1 MIDTTE
7 VEMFERSVRQATERH
22 TGEALDGALTELGWR
37 EALAEDAYTAV
48 SILFPLQGAAN
59 GVSSAL
65 DQVMATGL
73 ALQLTTE
80 AVVLPR
86 LGTWAPPGAVTDE
99 RVAIRGLGTQSLQ
112 HCDRAVVVAHHGG
125 ADTFTIGT
133 VATSDVD
140 LRPVGG
146 MDPHFGL
153 IEATADG
160 VDFSSYPDG
169 SGATWG
175 AAVVLAR
182 LALSY
187 EILGAARTVLSLA
200 REHALDRVQYGRPIS
215 RFQAVRHR
223 LAEALVAIEGADAV
237 VTAARETPSTQLA
250 AMAKALAGRGA
261 LTAARHCQQVLAGI
275 GFTAEHPF
283 HRSFRRILLLD
294 QLFGSAHSLTSELG
308 DELLRSRRLPVLLP
322 L

>member
-1 MIDTTE
+1 VIDTTE
-7 VEMFERSVRQATERH
+7 AEMFERSIRQATERH
-22 TGEALDGALTELGWR
+22 TGEALDGALTQLGWP
-37 EALAEDAYTAV
+37 EALADDAYTAV

-59 GVSSAL
+59 AVSSAL
-65 DQVMATGL
+65 DQVVATGL
-73 ALQLTTE
+73 GRQRTTE

-86 LGTWAPPGAVTDE
+86 LGTWVCPGAVTDDG
-99 RVAIRGLGTQSLQ
+99 VAIRGLGTQSLLRF
-112 HCDRAVVVAHHGG
+112 DRAVVVARNGG
-125 ADTFTIGT
+125 VDTLTMGT
-133 VATSDVD
+133 VASSDLS

-146 MDPHFGL
+146 MDPAFG
-153 IEATADG
+153 IVEVTADG

-175 AAVVLAR
+175 AAVALAR

-187 EILGAARTVLSLA
+187 EILGAARAVLSLA

-215 RFQAVRHR
+215 QFQAVRHR

-237 VTAARETPSTQLA
+237 VTAARETPSTELA

-261 LTAARHCQQVLAGI
+261 LTAARHCQQVLAGV

-283 HRSFRRILLLD
+283 HRYFRRILLLD